1 MKKMKGRGMILI
13 LTAALLIA
21 TEHLSASVMAKQQ
34 VIWGAEEGND
44 FIDDENESTPVN
56 SEDSHTEDDALTADL
71 DVSDELETTTESKH
85 QESEDLEFEEIEKDN
100 EIPSE
105 EIKQDEVMNS
115 VCVAID
121 SESFL
126 SCVSDGNELNL
137 KLENDIDIKASQ
149 LPMIDADVLTI
160 DLNGHVLTINICE
173 TEPFNPIHCSLFQL
187 ISDAEHAG
195 GFFINS
201 NSSELQPLIEISS
214 YGFLVGAN
222 SGIQFYS
229 KGEAYTIINLSA
241 EATMNI
247 QTASLMSR
255 NGLVMGLIQREGKA
269 LTEKDW
275 IYFAGFDMYTEFL
288 ENQILYRYQ
297 MESPFLYNQDEDKY
311 RVQIEWGDMDFVYD
325 VGFVDEA
332 KGTGVGWIGNDN
344 VSNHV
349 RISNYSQ
356 FPVYIS
362 QSLTIDDAMI
372 DGNVYKEMGIVTNSG
387 SYDYS
392 SSALAERQEMLIG
405 SSSNLPT
412 VLDLYVVLKGK
423 PDLKT
428 YKSHQLIGTL
438 TLSVESL
445 EMNDISLA
453 EQDEFSIL
461 IKPDEE
467 KIISDSQQLNGEV
480 YQISGGGMAI
490 FDDFEAIDAQ
500 EGDLIAQA
508 DENSRIIA
516 GSRMDLNQYRFV
528 DRNAQEV
535 SYGEPA
541 AAIYYRK
548 DDADEKHEASEN
560 DAIEEQPQ

>member
-56 SEDSHTEDDALTADL
+56 SEDNHTEDDALTADL

-137 KLENDIDIKASQ
+137 KLENDFDIEASQ

-201 NSSELQPLIEISS
+201 NGSKLQPLIEISS
-214 YGFLVGAN
+214 YGFLAGAN
-222 SGIQFYS
+222 AGIQVYS
-229 KGEAYTIINLSA
+229 KGEAYTVINLSA

-255 NGLVMGLIQREGKA
+255 NGSAMGLIQCDGKS
-269 LTEKDW
+269 LTENDW
-275 IYFAGFDMYTEFL
+275 IYFAGFEMYTEFL

-297 MESPFLYNQDEDKY
+297 MESPFLYTQDENKY
-311 RVQIEWGDMDFVYD
+311 RVQIEWGDMDFIYD
-325 VGFVDEA
+325 VGYVGGDKE
-332 KGTGVGWIGNDN
+332 TGVGWIGNDN

-349 RISNYSQ
+349 RVSNFSL
-356 FPVYIS
+356 FPVNIS
-362 QSLTIDDAMI
+362 QALTINDGAI
-372 DGNVYKEMGIVTNSG
+372 DGYVYKEMGIVTNSG
-387 SYDYS
+387 SYDYG
-392 SSALAERQEMLIG
+392 SSALAERKEILIG

-412 VLDLYVVLKGK
+412 VLDLYIVLAGK
-423 PDLKT
+423 PNLQQ
-428 YKSHQLIGTL
+428 YKGGKQIGTL
-438 TLSVESL
+438 TLRVESS
-445 EMNDISLA
+445 ENNDISLTEYDA
-453 EQDEFSIL
+453 FSLFIE
-461 IKPDEE
+461 PDEE
-467 KIISDSQQLNGEV
+467 KIISGLQKLNGAV
-480 YQISGGGMAI
+480 YRIGGGGTAI
-490 FDDFEAIDAQ
+490 FNDFEAADAQ
-500 EGDLIAQA
+500 DGDLIAQA
-508 DENSRIIA
+508 DESSVIIA
-516 GSRMDLNQYRFV
+516 ESSMNLKQYRFV

-541 AAIYYRK
+541 AAVYYRK
-548 DDADEKHEASEN
+548 EDADEIHEASEN